1 MTVGV
6 YGNPNYQLFSWALN
20 YGFVYDL
27 PQNVSAFHGSG
38 GGDMMDDL
46 MDPAHMV
53 NMITDPPTTTEP
65 TTVAAKDH
73 IAEGMSMTGPESPPP
88 ISMPPMRKR
97 MFLPME
103 MPKSVMQRRY
113 RRDLY
118 NKLEIAMTKYEHIN
132 SHSLKKI

>member
-38 GGDMMDDL
+38 GGDMMDDI

-65 TTVAAKDH
+65 TTVASKDH
-73 IAEGMSMTGPESPPP
+73 VPGPDPPP
-88 ISMPPMRKR
+88 MSMPPMRKR
-97 MFLPME
+97 MFVPME

-132 SHSLKKI
+132 SHSMK